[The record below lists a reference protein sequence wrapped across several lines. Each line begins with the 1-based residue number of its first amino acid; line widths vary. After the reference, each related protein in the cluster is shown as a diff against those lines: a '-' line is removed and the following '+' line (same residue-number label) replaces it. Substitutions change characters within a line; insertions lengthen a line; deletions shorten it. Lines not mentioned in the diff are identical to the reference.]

1 MGFHTYLLRCADG
14 SYYAGHTDNLE
25 QRIGQ
30 HQTGVTGGYTARRR
44 PLVLVWCERFDS
56 RDDAFAA
63 ERKIKG
69 WSRAKKEALIA
80 GDWALVSELARNRQG
95 RATILRQA
103 QDERGGDGSLG
114 EERSAALDEVILSL
128 SKGEQPNKTSA
139 PVQTTLSPQAHAA
152 ILHAATQAHPNEACG
167 LLFGTASHI
176 IAAERAANVHPQPH
190 RHFEIDPAALIA
202 AHKAARAGGPEL
214 IGYFHSHP
222 NGLACP
228 SETDAAMAS
237 GDGRIWA
244 IAAGGDVSLWRDAPS
259 GFEALSYRFKEG

>member
-1 MGFHTYLLRCADG
+1 MDFHTYLLRCADG

-30 HQTGVTGGYTARRR
+30 HQTGMIGGYTARRR
-44 PLVLVWCERFDS
+44 PVALVWCERFDS

-95 RATILRQA
+95 GASILRQA

-114 EERSAALDEVILSL
+114 QERTVRGERILSM
-128 SKGEQPNKTSA
+128 STGEPPTGTS
-139 PVQTTLSPQAHAA
+139 VRCQTTLSPQAHAA
-152 ILHAATQAHPNEACG
+152 ILDAAAQAHPNEACG
-167 LLFGTASHI
+167 LLFGTETHI
-176 IAAERAANVHPQPH
+176 EAARPTANLHPQPL
-190 RHFEIDPAALIA
+190 RHFEIDPAALID
-202 AHKAARAGGPEL
+202 AHKAARAGGPGL

-222 NGLACP
+222 NGLARP
-228 SETDAAMAS
+228 SATDAAMAS

-244 IAAGGDVSLWRDAPS
+244 IAAGGDISLWRDAPS
-259 GFEALSYRFKEG
+259 GFEALSYRIKES

>member
-1 MGFHTYLLRCADG
+1 MDFHTYLLRCADG

-30 HQTGVTGGYTARRR
+30 HQTGMTGGYTARRR
-44 PLVLVWCERFDS
+44 PVALVWCERFDS

-95 RATILRQA
+95 GASILRQA

-114 EERSAALDEVILSL
+114 QESSARGKRILSL
-128 SKGEQPNKTSA
+128 SKGEQTNATSA

-152 ILHAATQAHPNEACG
+152 ILQAAAQAHPDEACG

-176 IAAERAANVHPQPH
+176 ITAERATNLHPQPH
-190 RHFEIDPAALIA
+190 RHFEIDPAALID

-222 NGLACP
+222 NGLARP
-228 SETDAAMAS
+228 SATDAAMAS

-259 GFEALSYRFKEG
+259 GFEALSYRIKEG